1 MKSSFILLFFLIT
14 TFIYSA
20 EVKEFNLDLPGSK
33 IDETRYVTTMSVDDV
48 IKHLK
53 KKGTTTYA
61 MTSFDAPGVYVVNV
75 KSTNPKTKWDSMN
88 IYTYQKKTNIF
99 IIPR

>member
-1 MKSSFILLFFLIT
+1 MKSSFIVLFILLAIT
-14 TFIYSA
+14 LTAA

-33 IDETRYVTTMSVDDV
+33 VDETRYTTTMSVDDV

-53 KKGTTTYA
+53 KKGTTAYT
-61 MTSFDAPGVYVVNV
+61 MTSFDAPGIYVVNL
-75 KSTNPKTKWDSMN
+75 KSTNSKTKWDSMN

>member
-1 MKSSFILLFFLIT
+1 MKNNLIVLFILLTMSL
-14 TFIYSA
+14 SAA

-33 IDETRYVTTMSVDDV
+33 VDETRYTTTMTVDDV

-53 KKGTTTYA
+53 KKGTTSYTI
-61 MTSFDAPGVYVVNV
+61 TSFDAPGVYVVNL

-99 IIPR
+99 IILR